1 MRPTDDKPASPAP
14 SPAGAEAADARAQ
27 RLSQALREN
36 LKRRKAQAR
45 GRADEPRESATD
57 KDPPAGESA

>member
-14 SPAGAEAADARAQ
+14 SPAGAAAADARAQ
-27 RLSQALREN
+27 RLSQALRAN
-36 LKRRKAQAR
+36 LKRRKAQVR
-45 GRADEPRESATD
+45 GRADGPSESAAA